1 MTRHAAIPLVLLAL
15 LSVASAG
22 CGGADEGAT
31 GSAGAASSVAPA
43 GGEAPATT
51 ASGPAS
57 TTETAATDLR
67 VQVWPAGR
75 KAGASATVNLRCDPP
90 GGDVP
95 DPAAVCAAL
104 DGGPDPFA
112 APRDDVACTEVYGG
126 PEEAEVTGTHRG
138 RPVSLRLTR
147 TNGCEI
153 ERWDAIVGALGG
165 STG

>member
-1 MTRHAAIPLVLLAL
+1 
-15 LSVASAG
+15 
-22 CGGADEGAT
+22 
-31 GSAGAASSVAPA
+31 
-43 GGEAPATT
+43 
-51 ASGPAS
+51 
-57 TTETAATDLR
+57 

-75 KAGASATVNLRCDPP
+75 KAGASATVDLRCDPP

-95 DPAAVCAAL
+95 DAAAVCAAL

-165 STG
+165 SAR